1 MGEMHLTHP
10 EGLSQIVP
18 GIDPFIRKRTF
29 FLPATAEV
37 NAPAGART
45 GRSDKRNHK

>member
-1 MGEMHLTHP
+1 MGEMYLTQA

-18 GIDPFIRKRTF
+18 GIDPFIRKRSF

-37 NAPAGART
+37 NTPAGA
-45 GRSDKRNHK
+45 